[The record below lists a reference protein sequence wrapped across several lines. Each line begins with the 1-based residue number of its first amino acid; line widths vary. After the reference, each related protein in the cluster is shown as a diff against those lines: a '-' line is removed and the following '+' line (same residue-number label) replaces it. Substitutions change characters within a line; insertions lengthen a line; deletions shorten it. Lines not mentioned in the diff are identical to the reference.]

1 MSDRERD
8 EAEPETVHAG
18 KHLRFLNRAG
28 WEYVQR
34 EKAKGVVA
42 VLAMTDDNK
51 VVLCEQF
58 RPPVQK
64 RVIEI
69 PAGLAGDI
77 PYQEDEPLV
86 TAAKRELK
94 EETGYVAER
103 WTKLTEGPSSA
114 GLTNEM
120 ITFFYAT
127 GMTRINEGGG
137 DHTEDIKVHFVDRGD
152 VIDWCQRRE
161 AEGLLVDFKIY
172 AALYLARAQSGLT
185 EARLWY

>member
-1 MSDRERD
+1 MK
-8 EAEPETVHAG
+8 ETLFESPWLGLYRIGHWD
-18 KHLRFLNRAG
+18 F
-28 WEYVQR
+28 VQR
-34 EKAKGVVA
+34 PNADAA
-42 VLAMTDDNK
+42 VGILAITPAREL
-51 VVLCEQF
+51 VLVEQF
-58 RPPVQK
+58 RIPTQS

-114 GLTNEM
+114 GLTNEL

-127 GMTRINEGGG
+127 GLTRVNEGGG

-161 AEGLLVDFKIY
+161 AEGMLVDFKIY